1 MFIVSVVSDK
11 EMESLSGNETSH
23 QMNDNNHQRFTLFKQ
38 NQHDPHVMG
47 TVVFR
52 GHPFPKICQLGKDE
66 VSLIMESYPT
76 LFSQCRTKN
85 QGTFH
90 MIGKRQSYLSI
101 LSMGGIGNRTEHNY
115 FNN

>member
-1 MFIVSVVSDK
+1 MINLSSENGVDSFVRLMNLRCGMTYFGEKCIMFIVSIVSDK
-11 EMESLSGNETSH
+11 EMESLAGNETSH
-23 QMNDNNHQRFTLFKQ
+23 RMNDNDHQRFSLFEH

-76 LFSQCRTKN
+76 LFS
-85 QGTFH
+85 
-90 MIGKRQSYLSI
+90 
-101 LSMGGIGNRTEHNY
+101 
-115 FNN
+115 